1 MVDTKERIPAHT
13 PSFVIGVGGHQ
24 HLGDEKTYHF
34 VMQQFRALLASYQQR
49 EPHLVLFSALA
60 LGTDQ
65 LFVQIAL
72 DLGVRV
78 EIVLPCAEYEGIF
91 SSETEKQEYN
101 RLLHAAQAIHQLP
114 SQKCSDDAFLTAE
127 QWIVD
132 HSNLVILAWNG
143 LPPQGRSG
151 TGDIASYAR
160 WVRCPFI
167 HIDTTKLMVK
177 TYGEQTAR
185 EIPIHPTSPKQEFP
199 VAKQQVY
206 RGSTLVVNQYHVRM
220 PDGKEVVR
228 DVVER
233 PEGMLILPVGKSDI
247 VLLIE
252 EYDFGAGVWQLTLPG
267 GKIEHPSLM
276 QIEEQ
281 ANIELRQEIGYKAG
295 RLEKLTSFYSHP
307 GYISHHLH
315 VFVAH
320 DLEWDPLELET
331 HEEIRVHT
339 YTLKEALEATM
350 IENRCDPEASLAL
363 WLYAQKKYTLT
374 AQLDMSIE

>member
-1 MVDTKERIPAHT
+1 MVDIKERIPAHT

-24 HLGDEKTYHF
+24 HLGDEKTHHF
-34 VMQQFRALLASYQQR
+34 VMEQFRALLASYQQR

-101 RLLHAAQAIHQLP
+101 QLLHAAQAIHQLP
-114 SQKCSDDAFLTAE
+114 PQTCSDDAFLTAE

-160 WVRCPFI
+160 WVGCPFI
-167 HIDTTKLMVK
+167 HIDTIKLIVK
-177 TYGEQTAR
+177 TYSEQTAR
-185 EIPIHPTSPKQEFP
+185 KSPTRPTSPKQEFT

-206 RGSTLVVNQYHVRM
+206 HGSTLVVNQYHVRM
-220 PDGKEVVR
+220 SDGKEVVR
-228 DVVER
+228 DVMER
-233 PEGMLILPVGKSDI
+233 PAGMLILPIGKSDI
-247 VLLIE
+247 ILLIE

-267 GKIEHPSLM
+267 GKIEHPS
-276 QIEEQ
+276 QIPIEEQ
-281 ANIELRQEIGYKAG
+281 ANKELRQEIGYKAG

-315 VFVAH
+315 VFIAH
-320 DLEWDPLELET
+320 DLEWDPLELEA

-339 YTLKEALEATM
+339 YTIKEALEATT

-363 WLYAQKKYTLT
+363 WLYAQKWYGLT
-374 AQLDMSIE
+374 AQLDMSTE